1 MDYSLLS
8 LFFLL
13 CRVCVC
19 VCDLFASFERR
30 GEDEERESVRE
41 RESRERG
48 ESERE
53 KEEKKR
59 KSVPKRVSAFFYLFF
74 ILCSLPLSPPLL
86 SSFFNFSLLTSSF
99 FFFAS
104 LCFAFSRCRRPTSKA
119 KQKTKKKNHSITH

>member
-19 VCDLFASFERR
+19 VCVISSPLSS
-30 GEDEERESVRE
+30 DEGKMRRESERE

-99 FFFAS
+99 FFLLLSVS
-104 LCFAFSRCRRPTSKA
+104 LFLGVVAQRR
-119 KQKTKKKNHSITH
+119 KQTENEKKNHSITH

>member
-1 MDYSLLS
+1 
-8 LFFLL
+8 
-13 CRVCVC
+13 

-30 GEDEERESVRE
+30 GEDEERERVRE

-99 FFFAS
+99 FFLLLSVS
-104 LCFAFSRCRRPTSKA
+104 LFLGVVAQRR
-119 KQKTKKKNHSITH
+119 KQTENEKKNHSITH